1 MQRTMAAKAVAVA
14 AGVACLAVWGQ
25 AVRFA
30 MGDISNVA
38 MPVFEFISHALSQ
51 GPTVSPSDTP
61 TNPISELIEGYKT
74 VLLWLA
80 GFGIWI
86 GAGAAIAV
94 LGNNLAGI
102 LSLGW
107 RQYRIEQ
114 REAREIARIAAERQ
128 AAKDRRRE
136 LRRKVLEARE
146 PRKSS
151 GALPFLMGL
160 LLGSF
165 FF

>member
-25 AVRFA
+25 AIRFA
-30 MGDISNVA
+30 MGDIDNAA
-38 MPVFEFISHALSQ
+38 MPVIEFISHAMPQ
-51 GPTVSPSDTP
+51 GPVSPSDSP
-61 TNPISELIEGYKT
+61 ANPISALLEGYKT
-74 VLLWLA
+74 VLLWMA

-86 GAGAAIAV
+86 GAGAAIAL
-94 LGNNLAGI
+94 LGNNVAGI
-102 LSLGW
+102 ISLGW

-114 REAREIARIAAERQ
+114 HEAAETARIAAERQ

-146 PRKSS
+146 PRKPS
-151 GALPFLMGL
+151 GIFPFLIGL